1 MKKTKNINKHLVFGY
16 LLLSVAYGIFNARVL
31 HGGFLAAVIAGVI
44 VGVLV
49 RRVWEWTEKE

>member
-1 MKKTKNINKHLVFGY
+1 MAHINKHLVFGY
-16 LLLSVAYGIFNARVL
+16 VLLGIGFFIFNARVL

-49 RRVWEWTEKE
+49 RRVWEWTGRG